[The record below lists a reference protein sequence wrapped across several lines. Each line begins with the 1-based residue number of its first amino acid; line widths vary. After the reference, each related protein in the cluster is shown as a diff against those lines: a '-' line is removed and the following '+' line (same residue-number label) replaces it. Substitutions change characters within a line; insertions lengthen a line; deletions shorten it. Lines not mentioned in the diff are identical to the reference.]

1 MSFWEDDDWYYSI
14 SKKMSINEMVIGEGT
29 DSEEEDN
36 REQCSVILDA
46 TCRSNKLIKFYRSL
60 PILDSKLIDNF
71 KYWQLFR
78 DQLKYHKSK
87 PQLLYRATR
96 DTFSHLAFHEK
107 CDNHLGVVIIV
118 KSYDGDL
125 FGGFTTKNLKSEN
138 NSPSIRDEES
148 FTFRFEKN
156 ELHLFK
162 LKPQFANYAL
172 LIYSSKYLFAF
183 GYMFWIGENSNI
195 DPSVSGTHPGIDDH
209 IESECVL
216 KGEKRRYFGGFDFK
230 VEELEVFKILQ

>member
-1 MSFWEDDDWYYSI
+1 M
-14 SKKMSINEMVIGEGT
+14 KINEGT
-29 DSEEEDN
+29 DDSEEEVDD
-36 REQCSVILDA
+36 REQCSLILDS
-46 TCRSNKLIKFYRSL
+46 TYRSNKLIKFYRSL
-60 PILDSKLIDNF
+60 PIIDSKLINNF
-71 KYWQLFR
+71 QYSKLFR
-78 DQLKYHKSK
+78 DQLKCQQS

-96 DTFSHLAFHEK
+96 DSFSYTSFHEK
-107 CDNHLGVVIIV
+107 CDNHFKLVIIV
-118 KSYDGDL
+118 KSQDGDL
-125 FGGFTTKNLKSEN
+125 FGWFTTQNLKADN
-138 NSPSIRDEES
+138 NSLVMRDEES